1 MSPEGV
7 SAIDAYL
14 AHVHS
19 GSDSGLRLWDDY
31 QSTALLVALPSFLN
45 IRQRNTLGVRMK
57 LRLGSMRHDFL

>member
-45 IRQRNTLGVRMK
+45 IR
-57 LRLGSMRHDFL
+57 